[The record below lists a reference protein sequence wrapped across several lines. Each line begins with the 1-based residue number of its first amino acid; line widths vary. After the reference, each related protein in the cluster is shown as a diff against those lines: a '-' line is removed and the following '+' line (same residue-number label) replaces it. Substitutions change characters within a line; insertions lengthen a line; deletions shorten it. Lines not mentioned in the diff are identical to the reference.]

1 MDSSRKIENLKSYW
15 SYGFHDIDYGY
26 ITNICLSYDEK
37 YLFSVGA
44 DSNIYG
50 ILFKSTQE
58 DLEKAKQEK
67 LKLGSSMVY
76 LFKLLFIYAIII
88 NIFKIKK
95 TSTKSVYDID
105 DPTAYSIEEA
115 KQKSEHDKM
124 ISISESKKQEM
135 RTKITNLRKLFKDLT
150 IKNEQLVPRLK
161 LNKNV
166 CVILSLNY

>member
-1 MDSSRKIENLKSYW
+1 MQIEILK
-15 SYGFHDIDYGY
+15 
-26 ITNICLSYDEK
+26 
-37 YLFSVGA
+37 
-44 DSNIYG
+44 
-50 ILFKSTQE
+50 
-58 DLEKAKQEK
+58 KQK
-67 LKLGSSMVY
+67 LKPVS
-76 LFKLLFIYAIII
+76 
-88 NIFKIKK
+88 
-95 TSTKSVYDID
+95 DID

-166 CVILSLNY
+166 RVHFKNDL